1 MGFRA
6 VYYID
11 KIRLG
16 ELCTRLKEIV
26 RLRLRAKGAG
36 QVSGMVENILGQ
48 TWDVMISAGIQ
59 SEG

>member
-1 MGFRA
+1 
-6 VYYID
+6 
-11 KIRLG
+11 
-16 ELCTRLKEIV
+16 
-26 RLRLRAKGAG
+26 LRLRAKGAG